1 MDALQPKFSRLNPL
15 SGLKRMFSAK
25 SLLEP
30 SKALIKF
37 LVVLAVA
44 LLVLSADRDALLALA
59 HPAARAGDPGT
70 ACGWSAG
77 APSGWPAACC

>member
-25 SLLEP
+25 SLLEL

-44 LLVLSADRDALLALA
+44 LLVLSATATPSWRW
-59 HPAARAGDPGT
+59 RTSRSSRRSCT